1 MKKEQYTKGVTREE
15 VTAYNWAM
23 GRRWIQSVVG
33 MMASILW
40 LPGLLIYFTSSL
52 KLAAYL
58 GLTVTVLLTRKY
70 SFPRLFKETNAGQIA
85 LLENPAVGAFDF
97 FRKFAPKPEPKPKVK
112 GGEDPEGD
120 LDSIEP
126 LRGFFPIMPGTFA
139 PSYFFEGVREMVDVL
154 NEVVISSAT
163 LPEKDQIYYTTE
175 PDKTKRTIVVAFQ
188 LTVSV
193 LQNIKWSANVVRYDK
208 ATRDK
213 TVRELV
219 ISHVIPQ
226 LRKWIEEKAYDG
238 ITVDA
243 IRTWFLDVFD
253 GSKLHFLEKKLGYWT
268 GEPQLISFVLAPDLQ
283 KIQELLSAIKSAQK
297 IAESMWL
304 EDKSVPLAIHF
315 QNVAEAAGL
324 KTGKS
329 MREIRFSGEAE
340 LVKRLRL
347 ETNENGD

>member
-1 MKKEQYTKGVTREE
+1 MKKEQYTKGVTQEE

-23 GRRWIQSVVG
+23 GRRWIQSIIG
-33 MMASILW
+33 MFASILW

-52 KLAAYL
+52 KLAVYL

-85 LLENPAVGAFDF
+85 LLENPAAGVFDF
-97 FRKFAPKPEPKPKVK
+97 FRKFTPEPEPRVSTA
-112 GGEDPEGD
+112 GDDLGGD
-120 LDSIEP
+120 LASIEP
-126 LRGFFPIMPGTFA
+126 LRGFFPIMPSTFA

-154 NEVVISSAT
+154 NEVVVSST
-163 LPEKDQIYYTTE
+163 SLPKEDQIYYTTE
-175 PDKTKRTIVVAFQ
+175 KDKTKRTIVVAFQ

-213 TVRELV
+213 TVREQV
-219 ISHVIPQ
+219 VSYVIPE
-226 LRKWIEEKAYDG
+226 LRRWIAGKAYDE
-238 ITVDA
+238 INVDE
-243 IRTWFLDVFD
+243 IRRWFLDVFS
-253 GSKLHFLEKKLGYWT
+253 GAKLHFLEKKLGYWT

-347 ETNENGD
+347 ETNEDGGN